1 MNLLPFLNKIVAKE
15 ALPPH
20 LDRLRV
26 MGPVVFTNGVFDV
39 LHRGHVTYLDQARRE
54 GSSLVVGLNSDQSVA
69 RLGKGADRPL
79 NKQEDRAAVLAALE
93 SVNLVVIFQED
104 TPYELIQ
111 KVMPDVL
118 VKGGDYDMDKLREAD
133 FVRSY
138 GGTAKSLSFVNGYST
153 TQLVSK
159 IRASTA

>member
-1 MNLLPFLNKIVAKE
+1 LNLLPFLNKIVAKE
-15 ALPPH
+15 VLPPH

>member
-1 MNLLPFLNKIVAKE
+1 M
-15 ALPPH
+15 
-20 LDRLRV
+20 
-26 MGPVVFTNGVFDV
+26 VFTNGVFDV

>member
-1 MNLLPFLNKIVAKE
+1 
-15 ALPPH
+15 
-20 LDRLRV
+20 